1 VLCAYAGL
9 ANFFLLGTEFF
20 TAFYSNVPAHM
31 HSFQYLYF
39 GLEGHAPLVPFMW
52 FSLILGLAS
61 VAVFLAPPLRRQ
73 NGWMIIAGIGI
84 VLSIWIDKGVGL
96 VIGGF
101 IPTPLDAIVDYMP
114 TLTELSVTLGIWSIG
129 LLLLTVLLKVAISV
143 KMQD

>member
-1 VLCAYAGL
+1 
-9 ANFFLLGTEFF
+9 
-20 TAFYSNVPAHM
+20 
-31 HSFQYLYF
+31 
-39 GLEGHAPLVPFMW
+39 VPFMW

-143 KMQD
+143 KLQE